1 VATLGFAR
9 RDDAIESTVTAI
21 RRGFLGMPA

>member
-9 RDDAIESTVTAI
+9 RDEAIESTVTAI
-21 RRGFLGMPA
+21 RRGFLGIPA